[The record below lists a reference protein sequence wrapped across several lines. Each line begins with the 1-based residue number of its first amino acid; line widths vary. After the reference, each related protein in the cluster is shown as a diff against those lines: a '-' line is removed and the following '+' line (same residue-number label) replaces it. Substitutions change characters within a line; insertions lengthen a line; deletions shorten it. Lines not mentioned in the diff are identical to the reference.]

1 MLTDEGGSVKPFP
14 GHTNGSAELRGT
26 GIDAICAKRDI
37 CDICDFC
44 DICDKCDICAIW
56 YFILWTMCLLWECM
70 KSTHCQCGS
79 ERLNIELPAFDR
91 GERTRFVEHVLD
103 VLLESRFGPLRPY
116 PFFMVLTDGPSLEK
130 PVLYDLMPLGPLPSS
145 EIKIFKR
152 EAVERDIAGRR
163 RPVMSAAAGAGQ
175 HRPPT
180 TLARGSP
187 PQQLRY
193 TEHACNT
200 PIPL

>member
-1 MLTDEGGSVKPFP
+1 
-14 GHTNGSAELRGT
+14 
-26 GIDAICAKRDI
+26 
-37 CDICDFC
+37 
-44 DICDKCDICAIW
+44 
-56 YFILWTMCLLWECM
+56 M

-116 PFFMVLTDGPSLEK
+116 PFFMVFPDGPVPGT
-130 PVLYDLMPLGPLPSS
+130 PVLYDLMPVGPLPSM
-145 EIKIFKR
+145 EMGIYKR
-152 EAVERDIAGRR
+152 KVIEAVERDIAGRR
-163 RPVMSAAAGAGQ
+163 RPVMSAAAGTGP

-187 PQQLRY
+187 PPQLRY